1 MATERQCNR
10 STERIQQLSE
20 SMLDS
25 NSLRRE
31 VVEELRHAIGFDRWC
46 WPVADP
52 ETLLP
57 PDALFEHDYGAGL
70 PRYLQLEYSD
80 DPYAAKHLVAK
91 ARDPAASLFSAT
103 AGELSRSQRWDE
115 VLGPA
120 GIGDMAVV
128 ACRDQLGTW
137 GWIEAYR
144 DRGERPFDAH
154 DLGLLRRVSRSLG
167 SSLRVRAMQPVETAP
182 ERRPPGVIVLD
193 SNLNAVSWTT
203 GAKSWIHAMPAGDTY
218 EARGMLP
225 ALIYPAAGVAKARPS
240 SPARVLT
247 QVGDGDWMAVEVAL
261 LQGAHDG
268 GLVVTMRAATG
279 DETFGL
285 LCRAYGLTRRERQL
299 VALIVEGRDTKSIS
313 VYLSISR
320 HTVQEH
326 VTSVFEKTGVRSR
339 RQLMALLARSTVGDS
354 DWASAGR

>member
-1 MATERQCNR
+1 MATERQRHR
-10 STERIQQLSE
+10 SVERIRQLSE
-20 SMLDS
+20 STLDLD
-25 NSLRRE
+25 SLRRE
-31 VVEELRHAIGFDRWC
+31 VVEDLRHTIGFDRWC

-80 DPYAAKHLVAK
+80 DRYAAKHLLAT
-91 ARDPAASLFSAT
+91 AHDPATSLFSAT
-103 AGELSRSQRWDE
+103 EGDLSRSQRWDE

-120 GIGDMAVV
+120 CIGDMAVV

-137 GWIEAYR
+137 GWFEAYR
-144 DRGERPFDAH
+144 DRGEPPFDAD
-154 DLGLLRRVSRSLG
+154 DLDVLRRLSRSLG
-167 SSLRVRAMQPVETAP
+167 SSLRVRAMQPVETAS

-193 SNLNAVSWTT
+193 SNLTAISWTT
-203 GAKSWIHAMPAGDTY
+203 AAKAWIHAMPAGDMY
-218 EARGMLP
+218 EAMGMMP
-225 ALIYPAAGVAKARPS
+225 ALIYAAAGVAEARPS

-247 QVGDGDWMAVEVAL
+247 QVGAGDWMAVEVAL
-261 LQGAHDG
+261 LRGANDG
-268 GLVVTMRAATG
+268 GLVVTMRAATA

-299 VALIVEGRDTKSIS
+299 VSLIVEGRDTKGIT
-313 VYLSISR
+313 VHLGISR

-326 VTSVFEKTGVRSR
+326 LTSVFEKTGVRSR
-339 RQLMALLARSTVGDS
+339 RQLMALLAHSTVGDA